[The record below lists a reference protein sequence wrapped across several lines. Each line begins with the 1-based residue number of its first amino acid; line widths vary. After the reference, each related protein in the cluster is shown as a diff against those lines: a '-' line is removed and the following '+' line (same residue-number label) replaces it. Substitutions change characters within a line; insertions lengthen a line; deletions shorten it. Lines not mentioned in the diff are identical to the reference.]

1 MKANFRNPPEI
12 DDFRNVVLKREIM
25 RHLLTL
31 GLLIAAF
38 ALYDLGAEKGS
49 TALIFIGVCFEVISW
64 KRMRSPKTW

>member
-1 MKANFRNPPEI
+1 
-12 DDFRNVVLKREIM
+12 M